1 MLLIQLLLT
10 SDVVLQCVRLVCS
23 YAAAASCG
31 VESLMLQ
38 ICGSIVHANLLQGDI
53 LLEGLQMTESTN
65 ELCFVHHICSNL
77 HSPILVHCLE
87 KLKQLL
93 LVGCD

>member
-10 SDVVLQCVRLVCS
+10 SDVVQCVRLVCS

-31 VESLMLQ
+31 FESLMLH
-38 ICGSIVHANLLQGDI
+38 ICGSIVHANLLQGDT

-65 ELCFVHHICSNL
+65 
-77 HSPILVHCLE
+77 
-87 KLKQLL
+87 
-93 LVGCD
+93 